1 MNTSLFCKITKYIYV
16 IIIIT
21 SINFSLQVL
30 GQERSCKEKEKVCEW
45 LKKVVAIKTPTMIAS
60 GIFLSDSIIVT
71 NRHVVEDSK
80 AVLVRMPN
88 KKIIKAFTIPNNH
101 SADIAFISLTK
112 NIQSI
117 KFDFD
122 HSQPNKTRMIAFDI
136 GRNDIRIFPET
147 NIISYPEPNK
157 PQARIH
163 SSARN
168 LPGSSGGALIDKNG
182 NLIGIIASG
191 GGEYNEAV
199 PVNLLKDVYNQN
211 NIENEKFFQTG
222 KAIRLCADAL
232 EEAQQYHN
240 KPEKVLLRKI
250 QTNCELSNNKLL
262 LDMAGQAFG
271 RFGLINDSIYFLE
284 KSTKLD
290 PKSPTSLHSL
300 AVALHLNKSYEKEIP
315 ILKTLLEF
323 TPEDPQALRLAVQA
337 AAFSKNK
344 DFGEYA
350 ISLMEIHNPSAVP
363 LARGFLDNAF
373 D

>member
-1 MNTSLFCKITKYIYV
+1 MNTSLFCIITKYIYV
-16 IIIIT
+16 IIILS
-21 SINFSLQVL
+21 SINFSQQVL
-30 GQERSCKEKEKVCEW
+30 GQERSCNEKERVCDW

-80 AVLVRMPN
+80 AVLIRMPN
-88 KKIIKAFTIPNNH
+88 NKILKAFTIPNSH
-101 SADIAFISLTK
+101 TADIAYISLTK
-112 NIQSI
+112 NIKSL
-117 KFDFD
+117 KFDFG
-122 HSQPNKTRMIAFDI
+122 HSKPNKTRMIAFDI

-199 PVNLLKDVYNQN
+199 PVNLLKDVYDQN

-232 EEAQQYHN
+232 EEARQYQN
-240 KPEKVLLRKI
+240 IPEKSLLRKI

-262 LDMAGQAFG
+262 FDMAGQAFG
-271 RFGLINDSIYFLE
+271 RFGLINDSINFLE

-300 AVALHLNKSYEKEIP
+300 AITLHLNKSYEKEIE
-315 ILKTLLEF
+315 ILKKLLEF
-323 TPEDPQALRLAVQA
+323 TPDDPQALRLAVQA

-344 DFGEYA
+344 IFGEYA
-350 ISLMEIHNPSAVP
+350 ISLMEIHNPSAVS
-363 LARGFLDNAF
+363 LAREFLDNAIN
-373 D
+373 